1 MKLQNQLNDWSEQM
15 ELNEMS
21 LMELRK
27 LHTKVQSEIS
37 KREATSKKNL
47 IKRLQKMA
55 AEEGLSLDDLLDKP
69 APAKAAKP
77 LKAKPATAKSAKKVA
92 AKPKY
97 CHPTDKTK
105 TWTGHG
111 RKPAWFAEWIADGK
125 SADDLLVKA

>member
-1 MKLQNQLNDWSEQM
+1 M

-69 APAKAAKP
+69 APTKAAKP

-97 CHPTDKTK
+97 YHPTDKTK

-111 RKPAWFAEWIADGK
+111 RKPAWFAEWIAEGK

>member
-1 MKLQNQLNDWSEQM
+1 MKSQNQLIDWSQQM

-27 LHTKVQSEIS
+27 LQTKVQSEIS
-37 KREATSKKNL
+37 KREVSSKKTL
-47 IKRLQKMA
+47 LKRLQKMA
-55 AEEGLSLDDLLDKP
+55 AEEGLSLDELLDKP
-69 APAKAAKP
+69 SPAKAAKAV
-77 LKAKPATAKSAKKVA
+77 KAKPVATKPAKKVA

-97 CHPTDKTK
+97 CHPTDKAK

-111 RKPAWFAEWIADGK
+111 RKPAWFAEWIAEGK

>member
-1 MKLQNQLNDWSEQM
+1 MKSQNQLIDWSQQM

-27 LHTKVQSEIS
+27 LQTKVQSEIS
-37 KREATSKKNL
+37 KREVSSKKTL
-47 IKRLQKMA
+47 LKRLQKMA
-55 AEEGLSLDDLLDKP
+55 AEEGLSLDELLDKP
-69 APAKAAKP
+69 SPAKAAKAV
-77 LKAKPATAKSAKKVA
+77 KAKPAKAVK

-97 CHPTDKTK
+97 CHPTDKAK

-111 RKPAWFAEWIADGK
+111 RKPAWFAEWIAEGK